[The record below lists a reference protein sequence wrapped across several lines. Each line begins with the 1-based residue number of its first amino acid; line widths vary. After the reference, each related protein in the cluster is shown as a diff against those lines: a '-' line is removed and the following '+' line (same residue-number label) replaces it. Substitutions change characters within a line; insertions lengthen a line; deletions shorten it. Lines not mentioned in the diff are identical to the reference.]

1 MIESNIIS
9 WIELGDS
16 MQYIDVYGKRKMVKL
31 FNFLRILMV
40 YNSFTT
46 FFFIILH
53 FIFFI
58 QLAMLCLLG
67 VPSGND
73 WIVKIFKFFWNVFL
87 LENII
92 QGETSYKIAIIIITA
107 VTFVIIGCS
116 IFLMIGQHDQSDRP
130 DRIEHGLSPSFW
142 PLKRKDPSRLRGGF
156 PAWIYLTGT
165 QKSCQVFYI
174 YP

>member
-116 IFLMIGQHDQSDRP
+116 IFLMISSVLFIQRLTVQNKTVFESGWAMAK
-130 DRIEHGLSPSFW
+130 ITLLFLFSFIIS
-142 PLKRKDPSRLRGGF
+142 KM
-156 PAWIYLTGT
+156 
-165 QKSCQVFYI
+165 Q
-174 YP
+174 